1 MEVLIAIII
10 ALVFTVAYMAKR
22 INDYSKASTL
32 HSLVTW
38 CVINSMDQYSHS
50 LPLWA
55 YINNAQI
62 KFQIPQKY
70 CISGDEEWSA
80 AQEIIE
86 EFRKDLIQSYFQDS
100 LRPIKSKYAI
110 PGEHYFMFALTTFL
124 EEHQCDYEFIKH
136 DMHKEQLEY
145 KRYGNWGGPL
155 YDATYSLTDFAV
167 VYHKLYYI
175 AYLCCKDSKIMN
187 PNRDS
192 YQNEEF
198 LQEILDTKQIQ
209 ISRY

>member
-10 ALVFTVAYMAKR
+10 VLVFTVAYMAKR

-38 CVINSMDQYSHS
+38 CVINSMVQYSHS

-124 EEHQCDYEFIKH
+124 EEHQCDAYFIERK
-136 DMHKEQLEY
+136 MHQDRLCYKE
-145 KRYGNWGGPL
+145 YGSWGGTH
-155 YDATYSLTDFAV
+155 YDATYSLTGFAI

-175 AYLCCKDSKIMN
+175 AYCFCKNSAIFN
-187 PNRDS
+187 PSGEKFQGYKDIER
-192 YQNEEF
+192 
-198 LQEILDTKQIQ
+198 ILDTNQIK